1 MNLNEWFLLFLSFN
15 LIIFGGSYKL
25 FKLAG
30 VEGWKSLIPIYNIV
44 KHLDIINRPRW
55 WAILVFIP
63 VINLL
68 MIPVIWIE
76 FIKTFNHNSK
86 LDRLLVIF
94 TLGFYIYYI
103 SYLSSKTKY
112 IGKISFSNFL
122 NISGFVNPN
131 FISFLIIFLKFFVF
145 FLFWLSVM

>member
-112 IGKISFSNFL
+112 IGKISFSNFEK
-122 NISGFVNPN
+122 SCVCGAEAE
-131 FISFLIIFLKFFVF
+131 
-145 FLFWLSVM
+145 MH